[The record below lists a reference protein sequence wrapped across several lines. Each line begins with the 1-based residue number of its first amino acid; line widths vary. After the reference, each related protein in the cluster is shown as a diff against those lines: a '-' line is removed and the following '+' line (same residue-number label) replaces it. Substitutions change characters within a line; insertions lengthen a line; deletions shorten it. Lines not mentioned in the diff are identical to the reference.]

1 MNYEHY
7 IAGTQENNIIKH
19 GDNHKTFA
27 LVNKYCKNAEQ
38 SAKGIWLYLIQQYKN
53 DRRDETYY
61 ICKPIRCLAPEKT
74 YVSEDMRHVLD
85 LMTDDYGRDT
95 DYTAARSHLIAE
107 RLEKNS
113 GHSIREIRRDFLNG
127 KVTYEQ
133 LEKWAS
139 TAYMVDPA
147 KAFIRPVKPKA
158 NGSGWTIEPIV
169 CGEYDEYYLVCKDEH
184 GEENLWRITAENF
197 ANVSHLLP
205 KEYVMRV
212 QENGKLYV
220 SVKANAIICFAGEDQ
235 FEELSYTEKDLRVDP
250 FKRNIICM
258 AQENAIK
265 LSVYTR
271 GNIVSTIV
279 SREGDPELFQK
290 ALDVCEV
297 RVLNGCYVPKQRT
310 PYTIFNQYSYF
321 FYRPLSP
328 DTMVEVRFDN
338 NMYGNYT
345 LKMLSTDALGKCHNA
360 RFVPAEHG
368 TIKMCPVA

>member
-127 KVTYEQ
+127 KVTYE
-133 LEKWAS
+133 ADG
-139 TAYMVDPA
+139 A
-147 KAFIRPVKPKA
+147 IH
-158 NGSGWTIEPIV
+158 
-169 CGEYDEYYLVCKDEH
+169 YLVADTVVID
-184 GEENLWRITAENF
+184 GE
-197 ANVSHLLP
+197 V
-205 KEYVMRV
+205 YVPGTI
-212 QENGKLYV
+212 NAT
-220 SVKANAIICFAGEDQ
+220 SVTLNATG
-235 FEELSYTEKDLRVDP
+235 
-250 FKRNIICM
+250 
-258 AQENAIK
+258 K
-265 LSVYTR
+265 LSVITSPDSL
-271 GNIVSTIV
+271 V
-279 SREGDPELFQK
+279 
-290 ALDVCEV
+290 
-297 RVLNGCYVPKQRT
+297 T
-310 PYTIFNQYSYF
+310 PY
-321 FYRPLSP
+321 
-328 DTMVEVRFDN
+328 
-338 NMYGNYT
+338 G
-345 LKMLSTDALGKCHNA
+345 G
-360 RFVPAEHG
+360 
-368 TIKMCPVA
+368 